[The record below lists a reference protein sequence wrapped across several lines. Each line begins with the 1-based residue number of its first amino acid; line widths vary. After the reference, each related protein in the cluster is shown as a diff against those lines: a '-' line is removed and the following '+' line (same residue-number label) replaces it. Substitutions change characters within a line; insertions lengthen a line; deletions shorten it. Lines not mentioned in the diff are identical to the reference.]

1 MSETGDTDALAAEY
15 VLGTL
20 DAGERAQTQA
30 MLTVDQALAAKVR
43 IWERRLSELHLM
55 VEPVDPDSEIW
66 DRIKAKM
73 TLVAPVVPPPEP
85 VAEPAPATARTG
97 RRTGTAA
104 VRTVAAVHA
113 ARDAEP
119 RGDRGCADWRR
130 NRRASPTLFKV
141 SSRLRSRRPRWTRSK
156 RSKRLKP

>member
-1 MSETGDTDALAAEY
+1 MSETDTDALAAEY

-55 VEPVDPDSEIW
+55 VEPVDPDGEIW

-73 TLVAPVVPPPEP
+73 TLVAPSPVVPPAEP
-85 VAEPAPATARTG
+85 VAQPAAAATSTATAGTGRWAATTAARTG
-97 RRTGTAA
+97 T
-104 VRTVAAVHA
+104 AVHA

-119 RGDRGCADWRR
+119 RGNCRCADWGGTEEQVRR
-130 NRRASPTLFKV
+130 
-141 SSRLRSRRPRWTRSK
+141 RSRCRAG
-156 RSKRLKP
+156 